1 MNLEQYIERS
11 RILDLSIVAEK
22 HRPEL
27 LRQLEAGIQL
37 PELVQDYRFLVEKL
51 PRAQLH
57 RLFEARV
64 EWRARKRARDRL
76 AASLDRSGLTQ
87 PPQVAKDRALVPHK
101 VDALERAVRICP
113 EEDFDNEESWGDA
126 LTALLDVWSGAVNQ
140 TLRRGNLKVRLDA
153 SHADV
158 KQFEEFARRTEAL
171 SDLPPHRWQAIRRG
185 LRAGALTVD
194 FEPPV
199 SAIKGHL
206 TGVLSRLGPKA
217 GARDVDDLI
226 DEMVISVLDGY
237 VRGILDQRAEADAVR
252 SAVTQYQKL
261 LTGAPLATGRIGA
274 VAISGDGALVG
285 AIVCTDGDIP
295 ELQEEIPTAEDGWEE
310 RLVALFEVAGIEQVA
325 VPVSSSATEIH
336 KQMRAALEE
345 PYELLPVR
353 VSALSEARAMLMD
366 PPLELS
372 KQVASALVIARR
384 ALQPADAWEQVDP
397 VAIGLADDQNDL
409 DEERLREALLEVL
422 GLFQL
427 DRATGAFK
435 PPPPRASS
443 RAAAASGRLNPMVKS
458 LADLRPGMMLDG
470 IITNI
475 TRFGAF
481 VNIGLSEEGMIHI
494 SELSMEYVQ
503 TPSDVVSIGDR
514 VQPRVLDV
522 EPSKR
527 RIALSLKPT
536 PMGPTMERPQEGGR
550 NIPLDIRV
558 RRGQEGGGTGAG
570 PRRRGG
576 PARVGRN
583 QALEQLENL
592 FKKE

>member
-27 LRQLEAGIQL
+27 LRLLEEGIQL
-37 PELVQDYRFLVEKL
+37 PELVQDYRFLLENL

-64 EWRARKRARDRL
+64 EWRARKRARDQL
-76 AASLDRSGLTQ
+76 DASLARGGFTQ

-113 EEDFDNEESWGDA
+113 EGDFADEEAWGDA

-140 TLRRGNLKVRLDA
+140 TLRRGSLKVRLDPN
-153 SHADV
+153 HADL
-158 KQFEEFARRTEAL
+158 KQFEEFARRTETL
-171 SDLPPHRWQAIRRG
+171 SDLQPQRWQVIRRG
-185 LRAGALTVD
+185 LRVGALTVD
-194 FEPPV
+194 FEPPI

-217 GARDVDDLI
+217 GVRDVDDLI
-226 DEMVISVLDGY
+226 DEMVLSVLDGY
-237 VRGILDQRAEADAVR
+237 VRGILDQRAEDDAVR
-252 SAVTQYQKL
+252 NAVKQYQKL
-261 LTGAPLATGRIGA
+261 LTGAALATGRIGA
-274 VAISGDGALVG
+274 VAISDDGKTVG
-285 AIVCTDGDIP
+285 AIVCTEGDIP
-295 ELQEEIPTAEDGWEE
+295 ELQDEISTAEEGWEG
-310 RLVALFEVAGIEQVA
+310 RLAALFEVAGIEQVA
-325 VPVSSSATEIH
+325 VPMSSPATEIH
-336 KQMRAALEE
+336 RQMRAALEE

-353 VSALSEARAMLMD
+353 VSAVAEARAQLMD
-366 PPLELS
+366 APLELPA
-372 KQVASALVIARR
+372 QVASALVIARR

-397 VAIGLADDQNDL
+397 VAIGLAEYQNDL
-409 DEERLREALLEVL
+409 NEERLRDALLEVL

-427 DRATGAFK
+427 DRSSGAFK
-435 PPPPRASS
+435 PPPPRPSS
-443 RAAAASGRLNPMVKS
+443 RAAAASGRLNPLVKS
-458 LADLRPGMMLDG
+458 LSDLRPGMTLDG

-536 PMGPTMERPQEGGR
+536 PMGPSLERPQEGGR
-550 NIPLDIRV
+550 NIPLDTRV
-558 RRGQEGGGTGAG
+558 RRGLEGGAPSG